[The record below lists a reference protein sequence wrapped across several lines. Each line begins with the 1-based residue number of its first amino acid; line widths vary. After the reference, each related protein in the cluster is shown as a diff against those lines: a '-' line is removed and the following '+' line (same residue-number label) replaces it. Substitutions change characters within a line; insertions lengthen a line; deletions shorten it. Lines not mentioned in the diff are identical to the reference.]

1 MFVRTKNY
9 FIGHRLIATEDVF
22 EKAKIN
28 LVFNFTL
35 FMTLLA
41 IPFVIQ
47 LYING
52 FWYHFSINIFEI
64 LSLIFIYILFKTNI
78 SLKYIG
84 ISFVIMDSIMSA
96 GSLVFQNGYFEIQAG
111 LWSMLLIIY
120 TFFVLGKKWGLSIV
134 LFITFLYLGCVP
146 FENGTS
152 MLNFGI
158 PENQILPTASAFIV
172 FPFLLNI
179 YIITVFINTNIAAE
193 NLMRKQKQKLET
205 QKNEIV
211 SSITYAR
218 RIQQAKL
225 PKKEDVYSYFPNSF
239 ILFKP
244 KDIVSGDFYWVD
256 KVNDSIYFAAVD
268 CTGHGVP
275 GAMMSVLGFNLIS
288 QAVHEKGKTTPS
300 EILGF
305 LDWGVN
311 KTLRQSDYG
320 SKVKDGMDLALCCF
334 NPNTLE
340 LQYAGVQNPLYI
352 VTTGEKGIELLET
365 KADKSP
371 IGINSDGI
379 IDIYTNHT
387 FKLKKGDCVYIFS
400 DGYADQ
406 MGGTKGK
413 KFMYKPLRN
422 LLTSIAHKEI
432 NEQLQI
438 IENTFYQWKKDYDQV
453 DDVLLIGVKI

>member
-225 PKKEDVYSYFPNSF
+225 PKKEDVYSYFSNSF

-244 KDIVSGDFYWVD
+244 KDIVSGDFYFFQ
-256 KVNDSIYFAAVD
+256 KTEESIIIASAD

-275 GAMMSVLGFNLIS
+275 GALIS
-288 QAVHEKGKTTPS
+288 IIGSEKLEDAVSQKRDLSDILKMLNRGIKTS
-300 EILGF
+300 L
-305 LDWGVN
+305 
-311 KTLRQSDYG
+311 KQSD
-320 SKVKDGMDLALCCF
+320 SDESTRDGMDIAICSIDRE
-334 NPNTLE
+334 NRIVK
-340 LQYAGVQNPLYI
+340 YAGANRPLWVIRNGQNI
-352 VTTGEKGIELLET
+352 VEET
-365 KADKSP
+365 KATKKA
-371 IGINSDGI
+371 IGGLTEDGQHFDTHKI
-379 IDIYTNHT
+379 TLEQGDT
-387 FKLKKGDCVYIFS
+387 FYIFT

-406 MGGTKGK
+406 FNGQNGK
-413 KFMYKPLRN
+413 KIMTKKL
-422 LLTSIAHKEI
+422 KEI
-432 NEQLQI
+432 LLDIQHKPMRDQEKYLDNFLETWKAGEEQIDDILI
-438 IENTFYQWKKDYDQV
+438 IGIR
-453 DDVLLIGVKI
+453 L